1 MAMNDLSRPRT
12 SLPIRR
18 IVNQLRRERNLPRLS
33 VAPQPTKVTRALA
46 RQVAVE
52 VWKKYPQSL
61 TDPHYQLGELTLAL
75 VNQEIRQR
83 LDDLRRGVVVTQ
95 AALKDYFN

>member
-1 MAMNDLSRPRT
+1 MNDLSRPPST
-12 SLPIRR
+12 LPICR
-18 IVNQLRRERNLPRLS
+18 IVNQLRRERNLPSLA
-33 VAPQPTKVTRALA
+33 VTAKPTKVTRALI
-46 RQVAVE
+46 RQVAAD

-83 LDDLRRGVVVTQ
+83 LEDLRRGVVVTQ